1 MPSAFDWIHRL
12 ADKHPTIAKPFRKP
26 GLALRHAVDHRRKKS
41 TQRFF
46 ANLSTLLVEDPC
58 IEVAEFKGK
67 FYLDARSAIF
77 RRIVADKYYEPELT
91 ALCAEHCDRSLDVL
105 DIGAN
110 VGFHSVLFSRL
121 LQEAGNRKVLSVE
134 PTHNAFERL
143 KKNLLLNELSGGVIA
158 IKGAVS
164 NEPGEIVIQTV
175 EGMEEFSSVGSLV
188 HPTVSNEK
196 VNRETVRAY
205 TIDALVSEHQLTPG
219 FMKIDVEGAEGQVL
233 AGARQ
238 TLAEHRPIILAEL
251 SDPLLRQ
258 SGSSSAEVLELL
270 RQYDYQI
277 TDPLRPDSTP
287 GGREYGDILCIPS

>member
-1 MPSAFDWIHRL
+1 MPSAFNWIHRL

-26 GLALRHAVDHRRKKS
+26 GLALRHAIDHRRNKNIQS
-41 TQRFF
+41 FF
-46 ANLSTLLVEDPC
+46 ESLSILLAEDPC
-58 IEVAEFKGK
+58 IEVAEFRGK

-77 RRIVADKYYEPELT
+77 RRIVADRYYEPELT
-91 ALCAEHCDRSLDVL
+91 GLCVEHCDRARDAL

-134 PTHNAFERL
+134 PTQNAFERL
-143 KKNLLLNELSGGVIA
+143 QKNLQLNQMSDAVIP

-188 HPTVSNEK
+188 HPAVANQK
-196 VNRETVRAY
+196 VNHETVRAY

-270 RQYDYQI
+270 RQYDYRI

-287 GGREYGDILCIPS
+287 GERQYGDILCIPS